1 MQSNVPLLEGLEP
14 RLLLAAGLIGVN
26 TFDDV
31 IDPGDGLMSLREAIF
46 AAAVNP
52 GEDAIDLPAGQYQLT
67 GGTLLIDDPS
77 GALRIQGLG
86 GVALIGGD
94 GTHRI
99 FDIQLG
105 SVVQFDRLVIIGGVV
120 LSENGGGIYNAG
132 DLSILNSTVT
142 QNTSDGEGGGI
153 YNAPGAW
160 LEVTNSTISNNY
172 AYSGGGGIANL
183 GMLRVE
189 NSTISGNFTDGV
201 GGGLVNYDSA
211 MITNATIYENF
222 TLFDGG
228 GIFNSVDMLL
238 DNTIVAGNF
247 NEVGGTDIFNVG
259 VLGSRLGTA
268 PRNNLIEDPAG
279 GHGIVG
285 GVDGN
290 IVGWGPWVGELTDNG
305 GPTWT
310 HAIDWDSPALDAGDD
325 AAAMDAALF
334 TDQRGL
340 GFERFMGPVDI
351 GAYELQVYNEEP
363 PEPYG
368 ATLDGFVWEDI
379 NGDGIRQP
387 GDVGLGGVMVELF
400 DAGYDAQPGT
410 DDDYFMGSMT
420 TDGNGYYGFYELY
433 DGNYFVWFD
442 LPEGYTF
449 SPAGWDSDV
458 TPSHTTPVVWLYS
471 GDMAFLNAGMIPSS
485 RPDID
490 VAFGA
495 STNVHG
501 HDFGRV
507 IVGQEVQATFTIH
520 NEGNATLHIDQAN
533 GLPTQFTIVPTN
545 AGENS
550 TDDWFIEPWQMR
562 DITVSFLPDA
572 YVPYAAA
579 LTLYSNDPDETAYEI
594 ALSGSGVDD
603 PFEVVPYYE
612 VWGGNTDYRDG
623 WTGEWWRVYHNID
636 QQDYVYLGG
645 STAPQAVST
654 FAGTYDYYV
663 IAARAKVQVDSIMG
677 STGTFGWSS
686 GVGNTSN
693 WGNLSGAP
701 DGQYLTV
708 GNQGNWDTF
717 AGFVVIE
724 NPGDWAGVTLYTGD
738 IGMPMHVNIGQEVSY
753 EGLAAPA
760 YFEHWIGVQD
770 QGWGSSVRFQAPS
783 GVWYDMWR
791 DQDEDENGPRWEY
804 YDDSFDSTDAIMARF
819 GDGVY
824 TIEAET
830 PWGLF
835 TTQVEFLDDT
845 GSSILWPT
853 QKPVATSILHGDTDV
868 PTSVMLA
875 WEQVT
880 DPNVNNIWM
889 DIEDGDWQQVFWAN
903 PDISQTSLLDPVELD
918 PDTCYGWFLSNS
930 NAYWGTTP
938 EGAGFHVERSVGD
951 DVAFRTVGEGP
962 GEPDLAVM
970 EIFYTPGV
978 YHPGDVIENADGHL
992 GNIGDGN
999 AIAWDGDV
1007 AVPFWSEVHLSRD
1020 TVWGN
1025 RDDITVFRMSD
1036 SYWLGGDVELGRP
1049 DEEPSGPG
1057 PDGEP
1062 TIPEYALGGNYYVA
1076 FMMDVDEQIA
1086 ESDETNN
1093 TWWSATP
1100 DITIVS
1106 GLLASDIKHV
1116 LSVGVRNAGVSY
1128 AGDVAAMRVHDVFEQ
1143 VDGVV
1148 TNNLLQLD
1156 ANVSGN
1162 RQTLIT
1168 AIENIKAIIL
1178 PGETFI
1184 FYIAAQAAHSLVGD
1198 ELSVDAQYDTRAGFW
1213 EQRRATTGDEHFYLS
1228 AVDGADNYLSDDDFS
1243 ELFVDPLWDMV
1254 NKNFIIDTPYGG
1266 GFFGGPG
1273 NGDSGDLSR
1282 LPRVSVLVAAEEA
1295 DFAYMLPESGY
1306 GNFGVNTL
1314 GTSLLEPILN
1324 HRNESFNLDTLFT
1337 EADELGSMFVEGGDE
1352 GGFVE
1357 EVRYNVMNMMV
1368 DGGEDGGRIR
1378 QLSFVA
1384 EQTIDVLLGTGEAT
1398 YVSYT
1403 DDDGSVV
1410 WVNMYYGSARMTFRG
1425 TGLAQETVGGVLTVS
1440 GTGVALDDVEVT
1452 ESSVYSSLNFYV
1464 SGGDGVTEV
1473 KRITGADPL
1482 GFLNASGV
1490 NLSGV
1495 GIEMTGDGYIGS
1507 IQLHNIIDGADI
1519 LMSGAGPAGGVS
1531 VLVGSIGEGTDIHL
1545 GSGVLYLSASE
1556 WIGGS
1561 LNTPWVSSL
1570 LINGGYQDGVIVAG
1584 NFGANVTL
1592 TDGDLWG
1599 SSLQYAY
1606 VAGSVTGGQWDLSG
1620 NAGTIYVVGD
1630 VTDNTMGFGGDV
1642 TYLYV
1647 LGDMTDS
1654 TVEVGGAAAMIYVAG
1669 DLVGAAVNVSGD
1681 MTYLYVLGDM
1691 TESTVDVG
1699 GAAVM
1704 IYVTGDMV
1712 GAAVNVS
1719 GDMTYLYVLGDM
1731 IDSTVDV
1738 GGAAVMIYVARNL
1751 VGAGVNVSGDMTYL
1765 YVLGDMIDSTV
1776 DVDGAAVMIYVARN
1790 MVGAG
1795 VNVSGDMTYL
1805 YVLGD
1810 MIDSTVY
1817 IDGNVAMVYVVGDL
1831 AGAGVDVTGDVTYL
1845 YLMNGVTG
1853 SRVDVG
1859 GDAIMVYVVGNME
1872 TGTIDIIGSAT
1883 TTYVIGNVI
1892 NGSLLKVSGAATT
1905 VYVSGD
1911 VMNSAVDIGGDL
1923 VSWYVQGDM
1932 TDSALYVGG
1941 KTGTLYI
1948 VGWLDRSKIATRG
1961 GITTVY
1967 LGAMRDSTLFAGLR
1981 TDYDT
1986 DLNADGVLDL
1996 PTMGD
2001 LTGVPVAEITGFYIL
2016 GVAGG
2021 GDFMINS
2028 NIAAHRFGYVSL
2040 LSPQLDNGEGPFG
2053 VLAGENSIT
2062 WMRVFHDGAYY
2073 YWQNN
2078 AWVSTLD
2085 AGDLTVVDTI

>member
-1 MQSNVPLLEGLEP
+1 MQSNIPLLEGLDP

-86 GVALIGGD
+86 GVAEISGD
-94 GTHRI
+94 GSNRV
-99 FDIQLG
+99 FEIQYG
-105 SVVQFDRLVIIGGVV
+105 SVVQFDHLTVRGGQAP
-120 LSENGGGIYNAG
+120 LGNGGGIYNAG
-132 DLSILNSTVT
+132 ELSVLNSTVM
-142 QNTSDGEGGGI
+142 QSTSDREGGGI
-153 YNAPGAW
+153 YNASGAW
-160 LEVTNSTISNNY
+160 LEVTNSTIYDNY
-172 AYSGGGGIANL
+172 AFSGSGGIANL

-189 NSTISGNFTDGV
+189 NSTISGNDTDGV
-201 GGGLVNYDSA
+201 GGGLVNYGSA
-211 MITNATIYENF
+211 MITNATIYDNF
-222 TLFDGG
+222 ASFDGG

-247 NEVGGTDIFNVG
+247 NGVGGTDIFNVG

-268 PRNNLIEDPAG
+268 PRNNLIEEPF
-279 GHGIVG
+279 GHGIVD

-290 IVGWGPWVGELTDNG
+290 IVGWGPWLGMLMDNG

-310 HAIDWDSPALDAGDD
+310 HAIDWDSPALDNGEDLATLDTG
-325 AAAMDAALF
+325 LF

-449 SPAGWDSDV
+449 SPPGWDSDV

-471 GDMAFLNAGMIPSS
+471 GDMAFLNAGMIPPP

-507 IVGQEVQATFTIH
+507 IVGQNVQATFTIH
-520 NEGNATLHIDQAN
+520 NEGDVTLHIDQAN
-533 GLPTQFTIVPTN
+533 GLPSPFTIVPSN
-545 AGENS
+545 GGDNS
-550 TDDWFIEPWQMR
+550 ADDWFIEPGETLY
-562 DITVSFLPDA
+562 ITVSFLPDA
-572 YVPYAAA
+572 YVPYAGT
-579 LTLYSNDPDETAYEI
+579 LTLYSNDPDETVYQI
-594 ALSGSGVDD
+594 GLSGSGVED

-636 QQDYVYLGG
+636 QQDYDYLGG
-645 STAPQAVST
+645 STAPHAVST

-663 IAARAKVQVDSIMG
+663 IAARAKVQVDSVMG

-686 GVGNTSN
+686 GDGGIMGNT
-693 WGNLSGAP
+693 WENLSGAP

-708 GNQGNWDTF
+708 GFQGNRDTY
-717 AGFVVIE
+717 AGFVVIQ
-724 NPGDWAGVTLYTGD
+724 NPGDWTGVTLYTGD
-738 IGMPMHVNIGQEVSY
+738 ISMPMHVQIEQEVEY
-753 EGLAAPA
+753 EGLATPGE
-760 YFEHWIGVQD
+760 YEHWVSVQD

-804 YDDSFDSTDAIMARF
+804 GDDSFGSIDAIMERF

-824 TIEAET
+824 TVEAET

-845 GSSILWPT
+845 GSPLAWPT
-853 QKPVATSILHGDTDV
+853 QKPVATSILHGATDV

-889 DIEDGDWQQVFWAN
+889 NIEDSSWQQNFTWGSG
-903 PDISQTSLLDPVELD
+903 DTSQTSLPNPVQLDPG
-918 PDTCYGWFLSNS
+918 TCYEWSLSNV
-930 NAYWGTTP
+930 NAYWGVTP
-938 EGAGFHVERSVGD
+938 EGAGFGVNRSIGD
-951 DVAFRTVGEGP
+951 NVAFRTAGEGP

-970 EIFYTPGV
+970 EVYYTPGM
-978 YHPGDVIENADGHL
+978 YRPGDVLEDGDAQF

-999 AIAWDGDV
+999 AIAFDPAGNP
-1007 AVPFWSEVHLSRD
+1007 VPFWTEVRLSRD

-1025 RDDITVFRMSD
+1025 RDDITIFRMSE
-1036 SYWLGGDVELGRP
+1036 SYWLGGEIEYGRS
-1049 DEEPSGPG
+1049 EEDPGVPG
-1057 PDGEP
+1057 PEGEP
-1062 TIPEYALGGNYYVA
+1062 TIPEDVLGGNYYVA
-1076 FMMDVDEQIA
+1076 LMMDSDGQIA

-1093 TWWSATP
+1093 IWWSATP

-1128 AGDVAAMRVHDVFEQ
+1128 AGDVAAMRVHDAFEQ
-1143 VDGVV
+1143 VNGVV
-1148 TNNLLQLD
+1148 INNLLQLD

-1162 RQTLIT
+1162 RQALIT

-1306 GNFGVNTL
+1306 SNFGVNTL

-1337 EADELGSMFVEGGDE
+1337 EADELGSMFVEGGGE

-1606 VAGSVTGGQWDLSG
+1606 VAGSVTGGQWNLSG
-1620 NAGTIYVVGD
+1620 NAGTIYVVGN

-1669 DLVGAAVNVSGD
+1669 DMVGAAVNVSGD

-1704 IYVTGDMV
+1704 IYV
-1712 GAAVNVS
+1712 
-1719 GDMTYLYVLGDM
+1719 
-1731 IDSTVDV
+1731 
-1738 GGAAVMIYVARNL
+1738 ARNL
-1751 VGAGVNVSGDMTYL
+1751 VGSAVNVSGDMTYL

-1776 DVDGAAVMIYVARN
+1776 DVDGAAVMIYVARDLT
-1790 MVGAG
+1790 GAG

-1810 MIDSTVY
+1810 MIDSTVD

-1831 AGAGVDVTGDVTYL
+1831 AGAGVDVTGDITYL

-1911 VMNSAVDIGGDL
+1911 VMNSTVDIGGDL

-1932 TDSALYVGG
+1932 TDSSLYVGG

-1967 LGAMRDSTLFAGLR
+1967 LGAMRDSTLFVGLR

-2001 LTGVPVAEITGFYIL
+2001 LTGGPVAEITGFYIL

-2053 VLAGENSIT
+2053 VLAGENGIT
-2062 WMRVFHDGAYY
+2062 WMRIFHDGAYY